1 MDRTYAIGDVHGQ
14 LDLLVAA
21 HGLVAADRRRTGDDA
36 APVVHLGDVVDR
48 GPESAETVEYL
59 LLGPARGGPWVTLK
73 GNHDHMF
80 LLFLGSPR
88 AHDPGLR
95 RDYSWLHARLGGRAT
110 LRSYGVD
117 AAEGRP
123 DDELWREAQARVP
136 ARHRA
141 FLDRLPLMRRA
152 DGAVFVHAGIRP
164 GVPLDAQ
171 ESKDLLWIRKGFL
184 DDPRDH
190 GVLVVHGHTVVD
202 QPSHFGNRV
211 DLDTGAA
218 YGGPL
223 TAAVVEGRDVWV
235 LTEEGRI
242 PLLPGAGTR

>member
-1 MDRTYAIGDVHGQ
+1 VDRTYAIGDIHGQ

-21 HGLVAADRRRTGDDA
+21 HRLVAADRRRTGDDA
-36 APVVHLGDVVDR
+36 APLVHLGDLVDR
-48 GPESAETVEYL
+48 GPESAEVVEYL
-59 LLGPARGGPWVTLK
+59 LMGPAGGAPWVTLK

-80 LLFLGSPR
+80 LMFLGDPA

-117 AAEGRP
+117 ADGRRP
-123 DDELWREAQARVP
+123 LDDLWREAQARVP
-136 ARHRA
+136 AQHKA
-141 FLDRLPLMRRA
+141 FLDGLPLMHRA
-152 DGAVFVHAGIRP
+152 GGAAFVHAGVRP

-171 ESKDLLWIRKGFL
+171 APQDLMWIRRGFL
-184 DDPRDH
+184 DDGRDH
-190 GVLVVHGHTVVD
+190 GALIVHGHTVVD

-235 LTEEGRI
+235 LTEKGRL
-242 PLLPGAGTR
+242 PLLPGANPR